1 VKYSDITYIE
11 VVKAYT
17 TFNDSRTNY
26 ENTYRNS
33 SKRRKRNADKVTIAR
48 DGSSSSTR
56 LSSSDEDRVFDRA
69 YKRIKVRVW
78 SDLATS
84 ARVRVRIISRFLPLT

>member
-1 VKYSDITYIE
+1 VKYSNISYIE

-26 ENTYRNS
+26 ENACRNS

-48 DGSSSSTR
+48 DSSSSGAR

-69 YKRIKVRVW
+69 YKRIKVRV
-78 SDLATS
+78 
-84 ARVRVRIISRFLPLT
+84 